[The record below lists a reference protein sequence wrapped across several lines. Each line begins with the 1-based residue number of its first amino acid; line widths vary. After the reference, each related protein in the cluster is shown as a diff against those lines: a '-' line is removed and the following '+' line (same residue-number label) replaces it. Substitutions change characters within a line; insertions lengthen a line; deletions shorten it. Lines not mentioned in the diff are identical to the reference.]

1 MCDSS
6 AKNCIFAADLSYK
19 TKEQDNNNPIKNPT
33 KGK

>member
-6 AKNCIFAADLSYK
+6 VKNCIFAADLSYK
-19 TKEQDNNNPIKNPT
+19 IKEQSNNNPIKNPT